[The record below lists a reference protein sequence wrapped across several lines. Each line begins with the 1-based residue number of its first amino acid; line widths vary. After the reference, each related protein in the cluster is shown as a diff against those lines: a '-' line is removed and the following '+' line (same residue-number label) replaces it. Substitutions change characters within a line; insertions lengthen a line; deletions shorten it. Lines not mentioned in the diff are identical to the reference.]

1 LRCRHKTI
9 ILNRMRPVRPK
20 IGLFVT
26 CLVDA
31 MRPSIGFAAAKL
43 LSDAGCEVVVPRAQ
57 TCCGQPAYNSG
68 DSGDAR
74 ALAQQVITAFASVD
88 FVVVPSGSCGGTIKV
103 HYPEMFADDPGW
115 RERAEHLAARTYEL
129 TTFLADVLQAEP
141 APPALT
147 AKVAYHDSCSGLR
160 ELGIREQPRRL
171 LSRVSGLEI
180 AELANRDACCGF
192 GGLFCVKYPE
202 ISRAMVDA
210 KVDDIV
216 SSGADTVLGGDLGC
230 LLNIAGRLSRRELN
244 LKVRHVAEVLA
255 GDMSAR
261 PIGWGEDEGGR

>member
-1 LRCRHKTI
+1 
-9 ILNRMRPVRPK
+9 MRPVRPK

-26 CLVDA
+26 CLIDA
-31 MRPSIGFAAAKL
+31 MRPSVGFAAAKL
-43 LSDAGCEVVVPRAQ
+43 LRDAGCEVVVPRAQ

-74 ALAQQVITAFASVD
+74 GLAQQVITAFAAVD
-88 FVVVPSGSCGGTIKV
+88 FVIVPSGSCGGTIKV
-103 HYPEMFADDPGW
+103 HYPEMFATDPVW

-129 TTFLADVLQAEP
+129 TSFLADVLETEP
-141 APPALT
+141 APPPLT
-147 AKVAYHDSCSGLR
+147 AKAAYHDSCSGLR

-171 LSRVSGLEI
+171 LQGVAGLEI

-192 GGLFCVKYPE
+192 GGLFCIKYPE
-202 ISRAMVDA
+202 ISQAMVDA

-230 LLNIAGRLSRRELN
+230 LLNIAGRLSRRELR

-255 GDMSAR
+255 GNLDTP
-261 PIGWGEDEGGR
+261 PIGWGDDDGR